1 MAKNAKQI
9 LSLQQFM
16 LKQEVKNLYRQLFRA
31 IKEVPDKS
39 YQLELKEWTRT
50 EFRQNAQHTDE
61 IVIKMYL
68 QYGKR
73 SLRQLEN
80 SVGLAK

>member
-1 MAKNAKQI
+1 MSKNPKQF
-9 LSLQQFM
+9 LSLQQFI
-16 LKQEVKNLYRQLFRA
+16 LKQEVKNLYRSIFRA
-31 IKEVPDKS
+31 IKEVPDKH
-39 YQLELKEWTRT
+39 YQSELKQWART
-50 EFRQNAQHTDE
+50 EFRQNSIHTDE

-73 SLRQLEN
+73 CLRELES